1 MNEKSILNLE
11 LIGLVI
17 GLAIQAGIAV
27 WWASG
32 IQSKQYHLEHEITKM
47 NMNVDQNTE
56 FRILWPRGEMGAL
69 PDDVKQDSA
78 IEILKSEVSR
88 LRHRAENNCP
98 ARP

>member
-1 MNEKSILNLE
+1 LNSKDVLNLE
-11 LIGLVI
+11 LIGLI
-17 GLAIQAGIAV
+17 LGLAVQAGVAV

-32 IQSKQYHLEHEITKM
+32 INSKLNHLEHEVTKM

-88 LRHRAENNCP
+88 LRERSENKCKL
-98 ARP
+98 